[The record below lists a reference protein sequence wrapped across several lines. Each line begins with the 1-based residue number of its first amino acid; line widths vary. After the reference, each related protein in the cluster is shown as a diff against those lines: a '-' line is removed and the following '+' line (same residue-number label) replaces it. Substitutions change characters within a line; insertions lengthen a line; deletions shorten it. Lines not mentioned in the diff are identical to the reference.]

1 MADLKIRVFK
11 NAEAEPETTVTI
23 PGGILKVARKLIP
36 KQAVAALQDKGID
49 VDELINLSMNPE
61 VKGTIVV
68 IEEHNK
74 NEKVEIALE

>member
-1 MADLKIRVFK
+1 MTDLKIRVFK

-49 VDELINLSMNPE
+49 VDELINLSMNPD

-68 IEEHNK
+68 IEEHHK
-74 NEKVEIALE
+74 NEKVEISLE

>member
-36 KQAVAALQDKGID
+36 KQAVAALQERGID

-61 VKGTIVV
+61 VKGTLVV
-68 IEEHNK
+68 IEENNK
-74 NEKVEIALE
+74 NEKIEISLE

>member
-68 IEEHNK
+68 IEEHSK
-74 NEKVEIALE
+74 NEKVEISLE

>member
-11 NAEAEPETTVTI
+11 NSDPAPETTVTI
-23 PGGILKVARKLIP
+23 PSGILKVARKLIP

-68 IEEHNK
+68 IEEHKK
-74 NEKVEIALE
+74 NEKVEISLE

>member
-11 NAEAEPETTVTI
+11 NAEQEPETTVTI

-49 VDELINLSMNPE
+49 VDELINLSMNPD

-68 IEEHNK
+68 IEEHKK
-74 NEKVEIALE
+74 NEKVEISLD